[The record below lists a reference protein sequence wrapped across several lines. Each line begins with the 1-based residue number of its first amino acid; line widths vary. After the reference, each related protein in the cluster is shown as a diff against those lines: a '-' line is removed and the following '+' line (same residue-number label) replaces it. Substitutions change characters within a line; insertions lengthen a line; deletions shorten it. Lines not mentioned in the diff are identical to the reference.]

1 MVGRNRF
8 FDNELFKTEQE
19 LLVEEIESQQ
29 ALDCEAEL
37 QMEQLDRLEE
47 LQRLLKSGVTFNPGV
62 RYSVEQHMGYVPETL
77 ELAQEGII
85 DSIWNGIIAFFKA
98 IGKFIY
104 ELFTG
109 KSKSSKD
116 RVTTYLDKLK
126 EYEDKYGK
134 FKDADKRDW
143 YPDRIK
149 AAKAAAM
156 KAFPNDTKLQSK
168 IEHLEIVYE
177 KELFQK
183 HCAVL
188 CLLPTLSI
196 YGRLSSISV
205 AELADI
211 PPYEKYAEIV
221 KKQATG
227 SEVLYAPLTLEN
239 SVPHPIYKSYLDLF
253 KNSGEK
259 IPVLLGEVTEQLLKN
274 ALIGSL
280 ESQKLDQYNQIF
292 RRCVGTHPLDVMKDY
307 QRWIDRTGQ
316 GLPKIQKEIDG
327 MINKID
333 EKTPSGV
340 ASGLR
345 LLGKDIN
352 AQIITINFIYTLLD
366 GLIASS
372 TYLLAVENSV
382 CDIVYYTQS
391 QAIKSRP

>member
-1 MVGRNRF
+1 MRTNMF
-8 FDNELFKTEQE
+8 LDPNLLKTEQE
-19 LLVEEIESQQ
+19 LMVEELEREQ
-29 ALDCEAEL
+29 ALEAEATL
-37 QMEQLDRLEE
+37 QMESIDRMLD
-47 LQRLLKSGVTFNPGV
+47 LQHLVSQAGSMNDGI
-62 RYSVEQHMGYVPETL
+62 RYSVEEHLGYVPETL
-77 ELAQEGII
+77 ELTEEGLL
-85 DSIWNGIIAFFKA
+85 DSIVNGIIAFFKA
-98 IGKFIY
+98 IGKFIS

-109 KSKSSKD
+109 KSKSSENRID
-116 RVTTYLDKLK
+116 TYLDKLK
-126 EYEDKYGK
+126 AFDVKYGK

-149 AAKAAAM
+149 ATKAASL

-168 IEHLEIVYE
+168 IEYLEMVYE
-177 KELFQK
+177 KEVFKK
-183 HCAVL
+183 HCAVVSF
-188 CLLPTLSI
+188 LPTLGI
-196 YGRLSSISV
+196 YGRLNSISV
-205 AELADI
+205 AELASI
-211 PPYEKYAEIV
+211 PPYEKYLEIV
-221 KKQATG
+221 KNQESG
-227 SEVLYAPLTLEN
+227 SEDLYTPLTLEN
-239 SVPHPIYKSYLDLF
+239 SVPQPIYKSYLDLF

-259 IPVLLGEVTEQLLKN
+259 IPALLGEVTERLLKN

-280 ESQKLDQYNQIF
+280 ESQKLDQYAQIF

-327 MINKID
+327 LVNKVD
-333 EKTPSGV
+333 AKTPPKV

-352 AQIITINFIYTLLD
+352 AQIVTINFIHTLLD

-391 QAIKSRP
+391 QAIQNRP